1 MIFVEG
7 GETFVLGLH
16 LCFFDPLV
24 SVGNTSVVSS
34 SPIIDGRLGWSW
46 ARGVSAVPCP
56 FFSLGLWM
64 II

>member
-1 MIFVEG
+1 M
-7 GETFVLGLH
+7 LGLH